1 MRSIFKTLFLILVC
15 AEFLQALGTQFLT
28 VPVSA
33 RELTVLNTSWRNPA
47 LGYRAGSKPELGFS
61 YGQWL
66 ADVRSFSLQYER
78 NNTAI
83 RLRYL
88 GSEDLELRTNRPTD
102 VPLEKYGAYGTA
114 LEGSYRWQWGKG
126 QVGIGMKLVYFQI
139 YTQSASGF
147 GLDFGLRQ
155 ALSKNMFIT
164 LSLLNIGRMNSFRN
178 ETPLLPR
185 RIIAGVEG
193 TFPLFGYQSSTIFTV
208 ENSSLVKGLI
218 LDAGNQFFYQNL
230 IISNRLQQNGRIWS
244 YRGGIGVR
252 FGIYHL
258 SYGFSTGNRSLGTPQ
273 ILDISVRLP

>member
-1 MRSIFKTLFLILVC
+1 MLVC
-15 AEFLQALGTQFLT
+15 AGSLQALGTQFLT

-47 LGYRAGSKPELGFS
+47 LGYRAGLRPELGFS

-78 NNTAI
+78 TNTAL

-102 VPLEKYGAYGTA
+102 APLEKYGAYGTS
-114 LEGSYRWQWGKG
+114 LEGSYRRQWGKR

-155 ALSKNMFIT
+155 ALSRKTFIT
-164 LSLLNIGRMNSFRN
+164 LSLLNVGRMNSFRK

-185 RIIAGVEG
+185 RMIAGVG
-193 TFPLFGYQSSTIFTV
+193 GMFSILGYQSSNIFTV
-208 ENSSLVKGLI
+208 EYSSQVKGLI
-218 LDAGNQFFYQNL
+218 LDVGNQFFYRNL
-230 IISNRLQQNGRIWS
+230 ILSNRLQQNGRIWS
-244 YRGGIGVR
+244 YSGGVGVQ

-273 ILDISVRLP
+273 ILDISVQLP